1 MDEYEPIHQSTVMCS
16 VVMLIKQAICGNS
29 CSYFATRSTTYC
41 PTRGG
46 AHSAVDGQGDSGEG
60 TVFLVFDFLLGVC

>member
-1 MDEYEPIHQSTVMCS
+1 MDEYEPIHQPTVMCS
-16 VVMLIKQAICGNS
+16 VVMLIKQAIRGNS
-29 CSYFATRSTTYC
+29 CSYFATRSTTYY

-46 AHSAVDGQGDSGEG
+46 AHSAVDGDSGEG